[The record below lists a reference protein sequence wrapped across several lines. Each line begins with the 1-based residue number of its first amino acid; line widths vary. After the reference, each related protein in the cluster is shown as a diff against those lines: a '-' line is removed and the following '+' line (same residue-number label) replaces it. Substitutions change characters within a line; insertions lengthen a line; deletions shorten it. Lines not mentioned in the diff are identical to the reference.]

1 MVMQKRRVAGRGGTA
16 ARNPTGCITVYRAP
30 AIVNHCVAAKLIV
43 VVGRTER
50 PVGLVALG
58 QTFVRR
64 GQDERQ
70 GSPPPA
76 QPALFKR
83 ECRSRL
89 LSQIV
94 KANGWWVGRP
104 HSDRLSHQTWPTA
117 MPSRCS
123 PTLMAFHR
131 SRRNQGEHP
140 QWSHAPSTRTGAPLI
155 ELPGTSRVLPQ

>member
-76 QPALFKR
+76 QPALGVSGSHTSNRSSVLYSLITDRALRMLSAVSFADDLPVFGKPTGYSSVNAGR
-83 ECRSRL
+83 ACCRRL
-89 LSQIV
+89 
-94 KANGWWVGRP
+94 
-104 HSDRLSHQTWPTA
+104 
-117 MPSRCS
+117 
-123 PTLMAFHR
+123 
-131 SRRNQGEHP
+131 
-140 QWSHAPSTRTGAPLI
+140 
-155 ELPGTSRVLPQ
+155 